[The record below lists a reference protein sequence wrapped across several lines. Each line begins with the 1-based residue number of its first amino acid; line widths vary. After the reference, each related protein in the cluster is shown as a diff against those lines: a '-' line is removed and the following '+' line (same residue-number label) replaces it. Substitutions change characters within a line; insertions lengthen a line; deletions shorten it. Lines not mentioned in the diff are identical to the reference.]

1 MNIRIE
7 LVSYFKIQ
15 VLENHPRY
23 QVFIYSYE
31 ANSQTIDCHK
41 LQNNWFSLMVHNDQ
55 VIKFLEYILFLQNG
69 IFLNYDLKF

>member
-23 QVFIYSYE
+23 QAFLYSY
-31 ANSQTIDCHK
+31 
-41 LQNNWFSLMVHNDQ
+41 
-55 VIKFLEYILFLQNG
+55 
-69 IFLNYDLKF
+69 